1 MRRMGVKPMTDIEDS
16 DTSEEYFVVDKLEA
30 AKRQLLTAIYLY
42 KHDMDTVSTYTLTMA
57 AYNILRSLNDGR
69 AALMKDYIT
78 DHIKPGMEKTARDL
92 MNRNENFFKHAD
104 KDPDAVLKVHTKL
117 PVVFLWEACE
127 AYRKLANENPAEMV
141 AYNIWFKIQNSR
153 VFKLNNTEKL
163 RSDFSKAL
171 ADSMGKEKF
180 MDLVAKLITQKDQNI

>member
-1 MRRMGVKPMTDIEDS
+1 MGVKPMTDIEDS